1 MPWNSSNFEAN
12 SWKIFVW
19 HNISANHLLME
30 QWPKTN
36 TTLSNPDFY
45 EFGLNLNLT
54 RKDEG
59 WGYLLNY
66 DLFFLSRFQS
76 DKSWSRDNE
85 WYPRDGPS
93 PKATDRKPQSSPQS
107 VVLKATKS
115 HHANTKSVVTIWQK
129 HTKRDNDLFVISI
142 FFILETIQ
150 ILSCYCINKHNSP
163 ICNECQTQ

>member
-12 SWKIFVW
+12 SWKIFVS
-19 HNISANHLLME
+19 HNILANHLLME
-30 QWPKTN
+30 QWRKTN
-36 TTLSNPDFY
+36 TTMSNPDFY
-45 EFGLNLNLT
+45 EFGLNLT

-59 WGYLLNY
+59 WCKLT
-66 DLFFLSRFQS
+66 
-76 DKSWSRDNE
+76 SWITTCFSCPAFNLT
-85 WYPRDGPS
+85 
-93 PKATDRKPQSSPQS
+93 KAEAVTMSGIHGMAQAQRPQTGRPQSSPQS

-115 HHANTKSVVTIWQK
+115 HHANTKSVATIWQK

-163 ICNECQTQ
+163 ICNECLTQ